1 MQPYFSKVI
10 ESPVGALTLV
20 ASEQGLA
27 AILWKDD
34 SPRRVRLTNV
44 VKDENNPIL
53 LETERQLREYFAG
66 ERQAFSL
73 KLDPAG
79 THFQRRVWN
88 ALLTIPYGD
97 TRSYGQ
103 IARQIGCPAAVRAV
117 GAANGRNPIS
127 IITPCHRVIGSTGKL
142 TGFAGGLETKARLLE
157 LERRHQPTMR

>member
-53 LETERQLREYFAG
+53 LETERQLREYFGLFAPWARRTG
-66 ERQAFSL
+66 
-73 KLDPAG
+73 G
-79 THFQRRVWN
+79 TRFPSSRPV
-88 ALLTIPYGD
+88 
-97 TRSYGQ
+97 
-103 IARQIGCPAAVRAV
+103 IA
-117 GAANGRNPIS
+117 
-127 IITPCHRVIGSTGKL
+127 
-142 TGFAGGLETKARLLE
+142 
-157 LERRHQPTMR
+157 